1 MLPPGFI
8 LTRDKKDGE
17 EDEDGEKTIEEKIE
31 EERALLKHDELTPV
45 TPETFAAWKV
55 KRAEKRAAELEQKIK
70 EQEMKGK
77 KDKSQ
82 MAFMSGKALFTYN
95 PELFKDDENAAD
107 DYNEDKTEETKQ
119 EETLEEAA
127 IDKSLFKNE
136 KPEEEPDFD

>member
-8 LTRDKKDGE
+8 LTRDKKGDG
-17 EDEDGEKTIEEKIE
+17 EDEDGEEKTIEEKIE

-77 KDKSQ
+77 KDKS
-82 MAFMSGKALFTYN
+82 
-95 PELFKDDENAAD
+95 
-107 DYNEDKTEETKQ
+107 
-119 EETLEEAA
+119 
-127 IDKSLFKNE
+127 
-136 KPEEEPDFD
+136 